1 MSYTIWARIYRWQMS
16 VPVIDLHCDLLA
28 YLRVDPEKNSPLDPI
43 SNCSIPLLEK
53 GKVRLQ
59 TLALWSETAKGSYQR
74 YLEELHAYH
83 KMLRD
88 FKERVTSITDYD
100 PAKKQVHFAL
110 AIENLSCL
118 LEEGEP
124 FEHLIERLKA
134 LDDPLLYVSLTWNE
148 ENRFGGGNL
157 TQVGLKR
164 EGEIALEILAEE
176 GIAVDLS
183 HTSDPLADDI
193 LNYIHKKGLK
203 LQPIASHS
211 NFRSILNCPRNLPDV
226 VAKEIAN
233 LGGVIGINFI
243 RVFIGE
249 QNEDFLKHIQYGIE
263 LLGPD
268 VLALGGDLFGG
279 IETPTLQDFAPYYL
293 QFDSSACYP
302 EFFHF
307 LEKELSH
314 NQIQKIAHINAE
326 QFLIKQGLIHKEEVN
341 NGTCTP

>member
-1 MSYTIWARIYRWQMS
+1 MS

-28 YLRVDPEKNSPLDPI
+28 YLRVDLEKNSPFDPI
-43 SNCSIPLLEK
+43 SNCSIPVLEN
-53 GKVRLQ
+53 GNVRLQ
-59 TLALWSETAKGSYQR
+59 TLALWSETTKGSYKR
-74 YLEELHAYH
+74 YTEELYAYY

-88 FKERVTSITDYD
+88 FKERVASITNYT
-100 PAKKQVHFAL
+100 PEKKRVHFAL
-110 AIENLSCL
+110 AIESLSCL
-118 LEEGEP
+118 LEEKEP
-124 FEHLIERLKA
+124 FEYLIERLKA
-134 LDDPLLYVSLTWNE
+134 LEDPLVYASLTWNE

-193 LNYIHKKGLK
+193 LNYIHKKSLK
-203 LQPIASHS
+203 LRPIASHS
-211 NFRSILNCPRNLPDV
+211 NFRSILNCPRNLPDA

-233 LGGVIGINFI
+233 FGGVIGINFI

-263 LLGPD
+263 LVGSD
-268 VLALGGDLFGG
+268 AIALGGDLFGG
-279 IETPTLQDFAPYYL
+279 IETPTLQDLKPYYL

-302 EFFHF
+302 EFFQF

-314 NQIQKIAHINAE
+314 NQIKKIAHLNAE
-326 QFLIKQGLIHKEEVN
+326 QFLMKQGLIHKEEVN